1 MIMDDQDKMS
11 KNQMLWRA
19 MRADDVDSVDAIA
32 AAVHVNFPEPKAVF
46 ANRQAQYP
54 QGCMIL
60 EQAGE
65 NGPRALGYMIAHP
78 WPMDQEPP
86 ELGALV
92 DQMPQ
97 ADALYL
103 HDVAILADARG
114 SGAGGAALDH
124 LMDFARHQ
132 GFARIWLTAVDG
144 ADRYWAQ
151 KAFHRVGDD
160 APYGEGTMVMEYILG
175 E

>member
-1 MIMDDQDKMS
+1 MKNEDKMT

-19 MRADDVDSVDAIA
+19 MRADDLDNVDAIA

-60 EQAGE
+60 EQAAD

-78 WPMDQEPP
+78 WPMDRKPP

-92 DQMPQ
+92 DIMPQ

-103 HDVAILADARG
+103 HDVAIMADARG

-124 LMDFARHQ
+124 LMDFAREQ
-132 GFARIWLTAVDG
+132 GFSRIWLTAVDG

-160 APYGEGTMVMEYILG
+160 TPYGEGTMVMEYILG
-175 E
+175 DI